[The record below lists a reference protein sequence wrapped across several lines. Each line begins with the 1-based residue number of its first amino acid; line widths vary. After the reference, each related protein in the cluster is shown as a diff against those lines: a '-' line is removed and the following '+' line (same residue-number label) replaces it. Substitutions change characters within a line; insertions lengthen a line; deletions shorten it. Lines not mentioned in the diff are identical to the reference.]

1 MVLDGLKIY
10 RRRYIPKE
18 YIDLKN
24 DERVSLDDNY
34 LITKWKPLRP
44 RSDFAAGVS
53 VYCLKDGWKIS
64 NIMDEEGNTL
74 EWYCDICEFEI
85 DDENNTFTS
94 NDLLLDVI
102 VYPDGRELILDAD
115 EAAEA
120 LEKGMIT
127 KEQMIKALRSFNS
140 LLEVLRHGEF
150 ENLVKRLNL

>member
-1 MVLDGLKIY
+1 MVLEGLKIY

-24 DERVSLDDNY
+24 DERVFLDENY

-53 VYCLKDGWKIS
+53 VYCLKEGWKIS

-74 EWYCDICEFEI
+74 EWYCDICEFII

-102 VYPDGRELILDAD
+102 IYPNGRELILDAD
-115 EAAEA
+115 EAADA
-120 LEKGMIT
+120 LEKGLIT
-127 KEQMIKALRSFNS
+127 NEQMIKALRSFNS
-140 LLEVLRHGEF
+140 LLEVIRPGEF
-150 ENLVKRLNL
+150 ENLIKRLDL

>member
-44 RSDFAAGVS
+44 RSDFAEGVS
-53 VYCLKDGWKIS
+53 VYCLKEGWKIS
-64 NIMDEEGNTL
+64 NIMDKDGKTIH
-74 EWYCDICEFEI
+74 WYCDICEFEI

>member
-44 RSDFAAGVS
+44 RSDFAQGIS
-53 VYCLKDGWKIS
+53 VYCLKKGWKIS
-64 NIMDEEGNTL
+64 NIMDEEGKTL
-74 EWYCDICEFEI
+74 EWYCDICEFII
-85 DDENNTFTS
+85 DDENNSFTS

-102 VYPDGRELILDAD
+102 IYPNGRELILDAD
-115 EAAEA
+115 EAADA
-120 LEKGMIT
+120 LEKGLIT

-140 LLEVLRHGEF
+140 LLEVIRHGEF
-150 ENLVKRLNL
+150 ESLIDKLNL

>member
-1 MVLDGLKIY
+1 MVLEGLKIY

-24 DERVSLDDNY
+24 DERVFLDENY

-53 VYCLKDGWKIS
+53 VYCLKEGWKIS

-74 EWYCDICEFEI
+74 EWYCDICEFII

-102 VYPDGRELILDAD
+102 IYPNGRELILDAD
-115 EAAEA
+115 EAADA
-120 LEKGMIT
+120 LEKGLIT

-140 LLEVLRHGEF
+140 LLEVIRHGEF
-150 ENLVKRLNL
+150 ENLIKRLDL

>member
-1 MVLDGLKIY
+1 MVLEGLKIY

-24 DERVSLDDNY
+24 DERVFLDENY

-44 RSDFAAGVS
+44 RTDFAAGVS
-53 VYCLKDGWKIS
+53 VYCLKEGWKIS

-74 EWYCDICEFEI
+74 EWYCDICEFII

-102 VYPDGRELILDAD
+102 IYPNGRELILDAD
-115 EAAEA
+115 EAADA
-120 LEKGMIT
+120 LEKGLIT
-127 KEQMIKALRSFNS
+127 NEQMIKALRSFNA
-140 LLEVLRHGEF
+140 LLEVIRHGEF
-150 ENLVKRLNL
+150 ENLIKRLNL

>member
-74 EWYCDICEFEI
+74 EWYCDICEFII

-127 KEQMIKALRSFNS
+127 KEQMIKALRSLNS

>member
-1 MVLDGLKIY
+1 MVLEGLKIY

-24 DERVSLDDNY
+24 DERVFLDENY

-44 RSDFAAGVS
+44 RTDFAAGVS
-53 VYCLKDGWKIS
+53 VYCLKEGWKIS

-74 EWYCDICEFEI
+74 EWYCDICEFII

-102 VYPDGRELILDAD
+102 IYPNGRELILDAD
-115 EAAEA
+115 EAADA
-120 LEKGMIT
+120 LEKGLIT
-127 KEQMIKALRSFNS
+127 NEQMIKALRSFNS
-140 LLEVLRHGEF
+140 LLEVIRHGEF
-150 ENLVKRLNL
+150 ENLIKRLDL

>member
-74 EWYCDICEFEI
+74 EWYCDICEFII

>member
-1 MVLDGLKIY
+1 MVLEGLKIY

-24 DERVSLDDNY
+24 DERVFLDENY

-53 VYCLKDGWKIS
+53 VYCLKEGWKIS

-74 EWYCDICEFEI
+74 EWYCDICEFII

-102 VYPDGRELILDAD
+102 IYPNGRELILDAD
-115 EAAEA
+115 EAADA
-120 LEKGMIT
+120 LEKGLIT
-127 KEQMIKALRSFNS
+127 NEQMIKALRSFNS
-140 LLEVLRHGEF
+140 LLEVIRHGEF
-150 ENLVKRLNL
+150 ENLIKRLNL

>member
-1 MVLDGLKIY
+1 MVLEGLKIY

-24 DERVSLDDNY
+24 DERVFLDENY

-53 VYCLKDGWKIS
+53 VYCLKEGWKIS

-74 EWYCDICEFEI
+74 EWYCDICEFII

-102 VYPDGRELILDAD
+102 IYPNGRELILDAD
-115 EAAEA
+115 EAADA
-120 LEKGMIT
+120 LEKGLIT
-127 KEQMIKALRSFNS
+127 NEQMIKALRSFNS
-140 LLEVLRHGEF
+140 LLEVIRHGEF
-150 ENLVKRLNL
+150 ENLIKRLDL

>member
-1 MVLDGLKIY
+1 MVLEDLTIY

-18 YIDLKN
+18 VVDLKD
-24 DERVSLDDNY
+24 DERVSLDENY

-74 EWYCDICEFEI
+74 EWYCDICEFII

>member
-1 MVLDGLKIY
+1 MVLEGLKIY

-24 DERVSLDDNY
+24 DERVFLDENY

-44 RSDFAAGVS
+44 RTDFAAGVS
-53 VYCLKDGWKIS
+53 VYCLKEGWKIS

-74 EWYCDICEFEI
+74 EWYCDICEFII

-102 VYPDGRELILDAD
+102 IYPNGRELILDAD
-115 EAAEA
+115 EAADA
-120 LEKGMIT
+120 LEKGLIT

-140 LLEVLRHGEF
+140 LLEVIRHGEF
-150 ENLVKRLNL
+150 ENLIKRLDL